1 MLDTQQY
8 DVIVD
13 AKEDRCPMPLLKLKM
28 ALAKML
34 ANQTV
39 CVFASDKG
47 SLKDIPHFL
56 SLVGLPLVEQGESGG
71 TYYFVTCKQESQL

>member
-1 MLDTQQY
+1 MLDTHQY

-28 ALAKML
+28 ALAKMS

-39 CVFASDKG
+39 CVYANDEG

-56 SLVGLPLVEQGESGG
+56 ALVGVPLVEQGERES
-71 TYYFVTCKQESQL
+71 TYYFVTCKQES